1 MGGGHTPNSQTAANA
16 AVPSTTRRAILAF
29 ATAMDLAA
37 LQQRLQQALGQEFT
51 VGPLLGQG
59 GFAAVFRVRDTTLN
73 RDVAVKVLDL
83 DLAPSPT
90 LAERFLREAQT
101 IARLEHPHIV
111 PIYKVGRREE
121 VLYIIM
127 RCIDGPSLRQ
137 LLGTHKRLSVGDAAR
152 IARQVADALAY
163 AHSYEIVHRDIK
175 PDNILLDRSG
185 HVLVTDFGIAKAAQA
200 ATSAQLTT
208 EGMIIGTPQY
218 MSPEQAAGDKVDGR
232 SDIYSLGIVLYQML
246 SGEPPFD
253 GDSSASILAKQLTQ
267 APSPIRRSRSDVPD
281 ELSFVLE
288 RMLEKSPARRLQTAR
303 ELSRALVD
311 ALPTA
316 ARDRVRMPLRR
327 RLASMAVKSLI
338 GLGVAG
344 CLAFIAFVAGAAVV
358 AYTVFSK
365 PPKIATTEPIPD
377 SLTRVLRERR
387 ALASGD
393 VAEYAFQPGGQED
406 STLFLVTRRRTVVVT
421 PHQVRSYA
429 RDSVRVGLD
438 LDFRGGF
445 FFRLVVRGAAS
456 PDTVFRTLSFRD
468 FLELGQRLDKLL
480 PEEGRSGI
488 RVRRGRTGV
497 RIGPRS

>member
-1 MGGGHTPNSQTAANA
+1 
-16 AVPSTTRRAILAF
+16 
-29 ATAMDLAA
+29 MDLAA

-90 LAERFLREAQT
+90 LAERFMREAQT
-101 IARLEHPHIV
+101 IARLEHAHIV
-111 PIYKVGRREE
+111 PIYKVGRHEE

-137 LLGTHKRLSVGDAAR
+137 LLATHRRLSVGDAGR

-163 AHSYEIVHRDIK
+163 AHKHDIVHRDVK
-175 PDNILLDRSG
+175 PDNILLDRTG

-200 ATSAQLTT
+200 AQGSSEQLTT

-246 SGEPPFD
+246 SGAPPFD

-267 APSPIRRSRSDVPD
+267 APSPIRRSRSDVPE
-281 ELSFVLE
+281 ELDFVLE
-288 RMLEKSPARRLQTAR
+288 RMLEKNPGRRFQTAA

-327 RLASMAVKSLI
+327 RLASMALKSLI

-344 CLAFIAFVAGAAVV
+344 CLAFVAFVAGAAVV

-365 PPKIATTEPIPD
+365 PPRIVATEPIPD
-377 SLTRVLRERR
+377 SLARALRERR
-387 ALASGD
+387 ALANAEI
-393 VAEYAFQPGGQED
+393 AEYVFEPGGQED
-406 STLFLVTRRRTVVVT
+406 TTLFLVTRRRMVVVT
-421 PHQVRSYA
+421 PHQVRSYQ
-429 RDSVRVGLD
+429 RDSARVRLD

-445 FFRLVVRGAAS
+445 FFRLVVRRGALLA
-456 PDTVFRTLSFRD
+456 DTVYRTLSFRD
-468 FLELGQRLDKLL
+468 FLEIGPRLDKL
-480 PEEGRSGI
+480 EETRSGI
-488 RVRRGRTGV
+488 RVRRERSGV
-497 RIGPRS
+497 RVGPRR

>member
-1 MGGGHTPNSQTAANA
+1 
-16 AVPSTTRRAILAF
+16 
-29 ATAMDLAA
+29 MDLAA

-111 PIYKVGRREE
+111 PIYKVGRHKVGRHEE

-127 RCIDGPSLRQ
+127 RCIDGASLRQ

-163 AHSYEIVHRDIK
+163 AHSHDIVHRDVK

-200 ATSAQLTT
+200 ASAAQLTT

-267 APSPIRRSRSDVPD
+267 APAPIRRTRSDIPD
-281 ELSFVLE
+281 ELAFVLE

-303 ELSRALVD
+303 EVSRALVD

-327 RLASMAVKSLI
+327 RLASMALKSLI

-365 PPKIATTEPIPD
+365 APKIVATEPIPD
-377 SLTRVLRERR
+377 GLARMLRDRR

-393 VAEYAFQPGGQED
+393 IAEYVFQPGGQED
-406 STLFLVTRRRTVVVT
+406 TTLFLVTRRRAVVVT
-421 PHQVRSYA
+421 PGQVRSYP
-429 RDSVRVGLD
+429 RDSVEVALKV
-438 LDFRGGF
+438 DFRGGF
-445 FFRLVVRGAAS
+445 LFRLVLRRGAQG
-456 PDTVFRTLSFRD
+456 DTVYRTLSFRD
-468 FLELGQRLDKLL
+468 FIELDGRLDKLFWEKTRGPL
-480 PEEGRSGI
+480 SPQ
-488 RVRRGRTGV
+488 RRRTGV
-497 RIGPRS
+497 RVGPR